1 MVELSYKQAIA
12 LDKDN
17 EEYYLKAAELLAH
30 QRRTDEA
37 MLLLENGSQSIEK
50 GAPRAKI
57 LNNLGLLKME
67 QAGRDVGLLEEAF
80 EILNLSHTLDP
91 GCFNALLNCGL
102 VLDAIGRYDEAYSF
116 YKGAVAIRPKHSTSL
131 LGIGNYFFRVGRY
144 NESIAVYEEAAAVH
158 GSSGFSQPHAVF
170 MIGQAYRFGL
180 YNQDAALQAYERS
193 LTMDPFLGDALIGKV
208 QAMRAMAMWKDLE
221 QFDARIR
228 NMVVEQ
234 MNAASGEKKKGV
246 LLPMYDSLFNL
257 ELTTGMVK
265 AIAEFHALNGRQ
277 SGEFWPRS
285 DIRSVARELLVPT
298 EDGHSFKL
306 NVVYLSFDFREHPMG
321 YLTKGLVCGHNESR
335 TASLV
340 ASYGP
345 DDGSTPRKLIEQCA
359 SRFGKFLDISDLTD
373 VNSALKIRQ
382 TSPHILVDF
391 MGGTTGA
398 RDAIVSLRPSPIT
411 LNYLGFL
418 STIGSA
424 ADFFVVDA
432 RVVPPESVRYAV
444 GESAVVYLP
453 DAYQAN
459 DYALHDNVCL
469 PSYGGISSSCEKKA
483 RKSRGIRNDAPTLCN
498 FNSIDKLEP
507 NALSLALQVISRV
520 PGSILVLLSPPAGNF
535 EAVHQNIACE
545 AAARGVDPKRIL
557 WEPRLPKKE
566 HIERTS
572 AICDLFIDS
581 LVYGAHTTAAD
592 ALWAGVPLVTVG
604 GFGIVEKE
612 YMSTGMP
619 GRVAHSLLSAVG
631 LPELSTSSVKTSIDL
646 CVSLLQSK
654 NTEKGGGALYIL
666 RKRVLRATLSSPVF
680 DTKRT
685 VRAMEAAY
693 EAVWEQVIQN
703 ISSYHHVL
711 VGHDNKLEPPS
722 PKSRI
727 QELDN
732 LLIAYDQSKGDP
744 IAMERASSASHRMI
758 SASNVSL
765 VGPRLA
771 WASKLMQGAGGWQ
784 DSVIEATKAALLCY
798 LLNSNRET
806 RAWEVL
812 GHSLLRAAREDVEHS
827 VRWYD
832 TAQFARLSLLES
844 AVRTNTTD
852 VVIWSNARDTADH
865 FLGLIKSYSSVL
877 NIKASLLALQP
888 LLVAESRFDDLIA
901 LHEFGVSDK
910 SPMQLAVVL
919 EKAGCREESYNAYR
933 KAVINQN
940 ANEFKTK
947 GRQYL
952 KLYNEPRKIGQ
963 LVIAIYCNEYGQA
976 WFPNWGPSSLENG
989 GLGGSEE
996 TVVFISRQ
1004 LTVLGY
1010 RVEIY
1015 ADPIDSDMGIDPFG
1029 VVWYSTSMFDVEN
1042 PPDIFIAWRYHA
1054 SLPLGDRSTKTFLW
1068 LQDIPDQ
1075 EYPPQLKNEIDGIFC
1090 LSSYHASMIQP
1101 NTLQSITYVTPNG
1114 VDPSQFID
1122 GENHPL
1128 RFVYG
1133 SAPNRG
1139 LEAVLIAWL
1148 YIVERL
1154 KSKLKYCEGG
1164 AIDIQPKLYV
1174 YYGFTPSFQLY
1185 GHKIM
1190 NNFDVWMERMEKLLQ
1205 QEGIVYVGMVDH
1217 NTLAKGYAEAGF
1229 ILYPT
1234 TFQETGCITIMKEMT
1249 QGAIPITSK
1258 FLYSTLPELTEPW
1271 DLGPSD
1277 PIPHTVTPDTL
1288 LPIEWIYTWADAVIS
1303 AAEKATKEKYCS
1315 GNDLVR
1321 GYKGEIEERRALMK
1335 ASARTRFPWSSI
1347 ANLWSDHFQ

>member
-1 MVELSYKQAIA
+1 MAEFSYKQAIS

-17 EEYYLKAAELLAH
+17 EEYYLKTAEILAN
-30 QRRTDEA
+30 QDRTDEA
-37 MLLLENGSQSIEK
+37 MLCLENGSQSIEM
-50 GAPRAKI
+50 GGPRSKI

-80 EILNLSHTLDP
+80 ELLNLSHTLDP

-102 VLDAIGRYDEAYSF
+102 VLDAMGRYDEAYSF
-116 YKGAVAIRPKHSTSL
+116 YKGAIAIRPKHPTAL
-131 LGIGNYFFRVGRY
+131 LGIGNYLFRVGRY
-144 NESIAVYEEAAAVH
+144 NESIVVYEEAAATQE
-158 GSSGFSQPHAVF
+158 SSDFSQPRAVF
-170 MIGQAYRFGL
+170 MIGQAHRFGL
-180 YNQDAALQAYERS
+180 YNQTAALQAYERA
-193 LTMDPFLGDALIGKV
+193 LIMDPFLGEALIGKV
-208 QAMRAMAMWKDLE
+208 QAMRAIAMWEDLE
-221 QFDARIR
+221 QFDARMRDI
-228 NMVVEQ
+228 VVEQ
-234 MNAASGEKKKGV
+234 MKNTASGEKKKEE
-246 LLPMYDSLFNL
+246 LLPMYDSLFNP

-265 AIAEFHALNGRQ
+265 AIAEFHALNRHQ

-285 DIRSVARELLVPT
+285 NVRSMVRELQLRT

-335 TASLV
+335 ISSFV

-345 DDGSTPRKLIEQCA
+345 DDGSTPRKLIERCA
-359 SRFGKFLDISDLTD
+359 SHFGRFLDISDLTD
-373 VNSALKIRQ
+373 VNSALKIRE

-391 MGGTTGA
+391 MGGTTSA
-398 RDAIVSLRPSPIT
+398 RDTIVSLRPSPIT
-411 LNYLGFL
+411 LNYLGFP

-432 RVVPPESVRYAV
+432 RVVPPEAVRSAV
-444 GESAVVYLP
+444 GEAAVIYLP

-469 PSYGGISSSCEKKA
+469 PSYGGIQSSCEKMA
-483 RKSRGIRNDAPTLCN
+483 RESRGLHYDAPTLCN

-507 NALSLALQVISRV
+507 IALSLALQVISRV
-520 PGSILVLLSPPAGNF
+520 PGSVLVLLSPPARNL
-535 EAVHQNIACE
+535 EAVHQNVAQE
-545 AAARGVDPKRIL
+545 AASRGVDPKRIL
-557 WEPRLPKKE
+557 WESRLPKKE

-604 GFGIVEKE
+604 GVGVVGKE
-612 YMSTGMP
+612 DMSTGMP
-619 GRVAHSLLSAVG
+619 GRVAHSLLSAIG
-631 LPELSTSSVKTSIDL
+631 LPELSTSSVKSSIDV

-654 NTEKGGGALYIL
+654 NMEKGGGGALYVL

-680 DTKRT
+680 DTRRT

-693 EAVWEQVIQN
+693 EAAWEQLVQD
-703 ISSYHHVL
+703 ISPYHHIL
-711 VGHDNKLEPPS
+711 VGHEEKLES
-722 PKSRI
+722 LFPKNRI

-744 IAMERASSASHRMI
+744 IAMERARSASHRMI

-771 WASKLMQGAGGWQ
+771 WVSKLMHGAGGWQ
-784 DSVIEATKAALLCY
+784 DSVNEVTKAALLCY
-798 LLNSNRET
+798 LLNSNCET

-812 GHSLLRAAREDVEHS
+812 GHSSLRASREDVRNS

-832 TAQFARLSLLES
+832 IAQFARLSLLES
-844 AVRTNTTD
+844 AVRANASD
-852 VVIWSNARDTADH
+852 VIMWSNPMDTADR

-877 NIKASLLALQP
+877 NIKAALLALQP
-888 LLVAESRFDDLIA
+888 LLVAESRLDDLIA
-901 LHEFGVSDK
+901 LHNFGVSDK

-919 EKAGCREESYNAYR
+919 EKAGRREESYNAYR
-933 KAVINQN
+933 KAVMDQN
-940 ANEFKTK
+940 ANEFKIR
-947 GRQYL
+947 GSHYL
-952 KLYNEPRKIGQ
+952 RLYNVPRKIGQ

-996 TVVFISRQ
+996 AVVLLSRE
-1004 LTVLGY
+1004 LTALGY

-1015 ADPIDSDMGIDPFG
+1015 ADPIDSDIGIDPFG
-1029 VVWYSTSMFDVEN
+1029 VVWYSTSMFDVET

-1068 LQDIPDQ
+1068 LHDVPDR

-1090 LSSYHASMIQP
+1090 LSSYHASLIRP

-1114 VDPSQFID
+1114 IDSSQFVD

-1133 SAPNRG
+1133 SAPNCG
-1139 LEAVLIAWL
+1139 LEAVLIAWP

-1154 KSKLKYCEGG
+1154 QSKLKYCEG
-1164 AIDIQPKLYV
+1164 ASVDMEPNLYV
-1174 YYGFTPSFQLY
+1174 YYGFIPSFQLH
-1185 GHKIM
+1185 GRKIM

-1205 QEGIVYVGMVDH
+1205 QDGIVNIGMVDH
-1217 NTLAKGYAEAGF
+1217 STLAKGYAEAGF

-1234 TFQETGCITIMKEMT
+1234 TFQETGCITIMKAMA
-1249 QGAIPITSK
+1249 QGAIPITSR
-1258 FLYSTLPELTEPW
+1258 FINSTLPDLTEPW

-1277 PIPHTVTPDTL
+1277 PIPHTVTLDTL
-1288 LPIEWIYTWADAVIS
+1288 PPIDWIYAWADAVVS
-1303 AAEKATKEKYCS
+1303 AAEKATKE
-1315 GNDLVR
+1315 
-1321 GYKGEIEERRALMK
+1321 
-1335 ASARTRFPWSSI
+1335 
-1347 ANLWSDHFQ
+1347 